1 MNKLKQITGIL
12 DGWRDGEYEH
22 NGDALADI
30 DEVMHREIVH
40 MEIEEFIR
48 ECKNLL
54 IDPYYALQDD
64 RVLRAFLHSDAEQVK
79 SELHHLGTV
88 DR

>member
-12 DGWRDGEYEH
+12 DGWYCGEYNHPE
-22 NGDALADI
+22 DAIADI
-30 DEVMHREIVH
+30 NDAARKEVVHIEIK
-40 MEIEEFIR
+40 EFIR

-54 IDPYYALQDD
+54 IEPYYALQND

-79 SELHHLGTV
+79 SELHHIRKV
-88 DR
+88 NR